1 MANIPE
7 AEKSNLKD
15 KTGKPQSLRVLM
27 VEDSEDDVLL
37 TIRVLK
43 KGGYDPVHE
52 RVETAATMKKAL
64 LEKQWD
70 IILCDYK
77 MPEFNAPT
85 AIGLLKELKIDIP
98 IIIVSGTIGEETA
111 VECMRLGA
119 HDYIMKGNL
128 LRLCPAINRELQEAD
143 SRRKRR
149 QTEEELQREQ
159 IMLARTEG
167 IAHVGSWEWDIASDT
182 VTWSKELFRIFQRDP
197 REGAPSFAEHPAF
210 YHPNDMVSLR
220 QAVETAVAYG
230 TPYELEL
237 RAIRKDG
244 VTRICLASGIAEM
257 ALGGKAIRLFGSLQD
272 ITERKQMELSLRES
286 KERYRNLFN
295 SIPSGVFH
303 LDLNGLIERANPAF
317 LQILGYPNLD
327 TARNVDFFRLCHDDA
342 DTQRLQNLLATKSSV
357 ARIEICLI
365 HPQKEIIWG
374 RMTIWRS
381 VDAAGMIVG
390 YDGLIDD
397 VSEYK
402 MISKLL
408 NDSRASFS
416 DLE

>member
-7 AEKSNLKD
+7 SEKSNLKD
-15 KTGKPQSLRVLM
+15 KPGKPQSLRVLM

-37 TIRVLK
+37 TILVLK
-43 KGGYDPVHE
+43 KGGYDPVYE

-77 MPEFNAPT
+77 MPQFNAPS
-85 AIGLLKELKIDIP
+85 AIGLLKESNIDIP

-182 VTWSKELFRIFQRDP
+182 VTWSKELFRIFQREP
-197 REGAPSFAEHPAF
+197 REGAPSFADHPSF
-210 YHPNDMVSLR
+210 YHPDDMARLR
-220 QAVETAVAYG
+220 QVVEGAIADG

-244 VTRICLASGIAEM
+244 VTRICVARGFAEIAP
-257 ALGGKAIRLFGSLQD
+257 GRQPICLFGSLQD
-272 ITERKQMELSLRES
+272 ITERKQMEISLRES
-286 KERYRNLFN
+286 EERYRNLFN
-295 SIPSGVFH
+295 STPSGLFN
-303 LDLNGLIERANPAF
+303 LDLKGRVWHVNTAF
-317 LQILGYPNLD
+317 LQMFGYPD
-327 TARNVDFFRLCHDDA
+327 QESAKGADFFSLCHDDA
-342 DTQRLQNLLATKSSV
+342 DAQRLQNLLETRGSV
-357 ARIEICLI
+357 TRIEMCLI
-365 HPQKEIIWG
+365 HLSKKIIWC

-381 VDAAGMIVG
+381 VDYSGKTVG

-408 NDSRASFS
+408 NDTNTNFD